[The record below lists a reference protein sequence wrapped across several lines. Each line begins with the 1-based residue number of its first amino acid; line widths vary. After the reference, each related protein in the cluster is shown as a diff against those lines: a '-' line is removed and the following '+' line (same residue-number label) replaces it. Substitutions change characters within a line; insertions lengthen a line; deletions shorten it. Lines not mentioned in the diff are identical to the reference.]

1 MVSGENLGVNHRPL
15 STHFPLQLP
24 DLISTT
30 FTSQKTKEDESDSE
44 VKCDVLVRHVTVTRK
59 SSDDHMFG
67 LLIRRSTKNGNP
79 ILVVESA
86 TLGVDPVFV
95 SGDQLIA
102 IDDVYV
108 EDKDREEVV
117 KILTESDKDVV
128 TVQVRRHSFTLF
140 YLTGICEYSYTLV
153 KYIFWL
159 CR

>member
-30 FTSQKTKEDESDSE
+30 LTSQKAKEESDNDE

-59 SSDDHMFG
+59 SSDDILFG
-67 LLIRRSTKNGNP
+67 LVIRRSTKNGNP
-79 ILVVESA
+79 ILVVESGNA
-86 TLGVDPVFV
+86 VLSDDPVFV
-95 SGDQLIA
+95 PGDQLIA
-102 IDDVYV
+102 VDDVFV

-117 KILTESDKDVV
+117 KILTESDKNVV

-140 YLTGICEYSYTLV
+140 YHLGIYEYSYTAL
-153 KYIFWL
+153 
-159 CR
+159 